1 MIINIPKSLVAQEFY
16 NVKPKNFSWELYT
29 PLYKHCYYT
38 FFENNGYV
46 DVRSREPHDV
56 VAITVAVNDW
66 AKKYKKEVTT
76 LIELADAL
84 QKPVI
89 ELLPDEGYEIE
100 ILEKMPD
107 TGWKTL

>member
-1 MIINIPKSLVAQEFY
+1 MLSPSRLLLTIGR
-16 NVKPKNFSWELYT
+16 KNT
-29 PLYKHCYYT
+29 
-38 FFENNGYV
+38 
-46 DVRSREPHDV
+46 
-56 VAITVAVNDW
+56 
-66 AKKYKKEVTT
+66 KKEVTT